1 MDAPFL
7 FVDEVDTAGRRCLV
21 RLDLNVPLADGKVT
35 DDTRIR
41 RILPGLAALR
51 ATGARIIILTHLG
64 RPKGKVTPEFSVA
77 PVAAH
82 LAALLGCP
90 VAVEADLPRTG
101 TGTGTGARDA
111 VAALADGDVMMME
124 NLRFHAGEEAND
136 PEFAATLANLGDI
149 YVGDAFSC
157 THRAHAS
164 VEALPRLM
172 TVATAGRALGAELS
186 ALHAALASPTR
197 PVAAIVGGAKV
208 STKLQ
213 VLENLITKTDRLVL
227 GGGMANTFLMAAGQ
241 DVGASLVEADMV
253 DTARAISD
261 KAAAHGC
268 QIILPEDFLVATRL
282 AADVP
287 HRVAMPGG
295 VAPDE
300 MVLDAGPQSVA
311 TAVADLAGCRTIVW
325 NGPMGA
331 FEFPPFDSATNAV
344 ARAVAKTT
352 QAGDTMSVAGGGD
365 TLAALANAGVS
376 DQFSYVSTAGG
387 AFLEWLEGR
396 ALPGVEAL
404 RRSD

>member
-7 FVDEVDTAGRRCLV
+7 FVDKVETAGRRCLV

-41 RILPGLAALR
+41 RILPGLDALR
-51 ATGARIIILTHLG
+51 KSGARLVLLTHLG
-64 RPKGKVTPEFSVA
+64 RPKGRVAAEFSVA

-90 VAVEADLPRTG
+90 VPVEPDLLG
-101 TGTGTGARDA
+101 QGGRDA
-111 VAALADGDVMMME
+111 VAALADGDVVMME
-124 NLRFHAGEEAND
+124 NLRFHEGEEAND
-136 PEFAATLANLGDI
+136 PAFAAALAELGDI

-164 VEALPRLM
+164 VDALPRM
-172 TVATAGRALGAELS
+172 MSVATAGRALGEELS
-186 ALHAALASPTR
+186 ALHAALASPVR

-213 VLENLITKTDRLVL
+213 VLENLITRVDRLVL
-227 GGGMANTFLMAAGQ
+227 GGGMANTFLLAAGL

-268 QIILPEDFLVATRL
+268 HIDLPVDFLVATEL
-282 AADVP
+282 ASQVP
-287 HRVAMPGG
+287 HRIAMPGDLS
-295 VAPDE
+295 ADD
-300 MVLDAGPQSVA
+300 MILDAGPQSVDA
-311 TAVADLAGCRTIVW
+311 IIAGLAGCRTVVW

-344 ARAVAKTT
+344 AKAVAAATK
-352 QAGDTMSVAGGGD
+352 AGETLSVAGGGD

-396 ALPGVEAL
+396 ELPGVEAL
-404 RRSD
+404 RHKA